1 MGGEGFTTEV
11 DAVGDVLESFGD
23 ADLRGEAIVC
33 GDECDGVG
41 VYCFAE
47 PGRGLITMA
56 WCDLYKYV

>member
-1 MGGEGFTTEV
+1 M
-11 DAVGDVLESFGD
+11 DAVGDVLEGFGD

-56 WCDLYKYV
+56 WCDMYKYI